1 MKTVLLSA
9 AVSMFIALFGTPL
22 AIKTFSRRGYGQEIR
37 SDGPAGHLSKRG
49 TPTMGGTVI
58 IIASL
63 TGYLIGHLVTGNAMS
78 ASGLLVLFL
87 MTGLG
92 LVGFADDFIK
102 LYMQRSLGLRSG
114 AKLAGQAVVGGVFA
128 LLAIRFPD
136 GYDLTPASTHL
147 SFYADFGISIGP
159 VLFVVWVILMVA
171 GTSNGVNLTDGLD
184 GLATGAAILVLAAYM
199 IIGIWQLRNDCTVF
213 LAQAC
218 YDVPLAIKTFS
229 RRGYGQEIRSDGP
242 AGHLSKRGTPTM
254 GGTVIIVASLTGYLI
269 GHVVT
274 GNAMSAS
281 GLLVLFLM
289 TGLGLVGFADDF
301 IKLYMQRSLGLRSGA
316 KLAGQAVV
324 GGVFALLAI
333 RFPDGYDLT
342 PASTH
347 LSFYADFGISIG
359 PVLFVVWVI
368 IMVAGTSNGVNL
380 TDGLDGLATGAAILA
395 LAAYMII
402 GIWQLR
408 NDCTVFLAQACYAVR
423 DPQDL
428 AIVAATVMGACAGF
442 LWWNAPP
449 AKIFMGDTG
458 SLALGG
464 ALAGLA
470 ITTKTELLLLLLG
483 GLFVIIT
490 LSVVIQVGSFKLTG
504 KRVFRMAPLQH
515 HFELAGWAETTI
527 VVRFWIIAGIC
538 VALGLG
544 IFYVG

>member
-1 MKTVLLSA
+1 VKTILLSA
-9 AVSMFIALFGTPL
+9 AVSLFIALFGTPL
-22 AIKTFSRRGYGQEIR
+22 AIKAFTRRGYGQEIR
-37 SDGPAGHLSKRG
+37 ADGPAGHLSKRG

-58 IIASL
+58 IIAAL
-63 TGYLIGHLVTGNAMS
+63 GGYLIGHLVTGDPMS

-147 SFYADFGISIGP
+147 SFLANFGPPIGT
-159 VLFVVWVILMVA
+159 VLFVIWVIVMV
-171 GTSNGVNLTDGLD
+171 
-184 GLATGAAILVLAAYM
+184 
-199 IIGIWQLRNDCTVF
+199 
-213 LAQAC
+213 
-218 YDVPLAIKTFS
+218 
-229 RRGYGQEIRSDGP
+229 
-242 AGHLSKRGTPTM
+242 
-254 GGTVIIVASLTGYLI
+254 
-269 GHVVT
+269 
-274 GNAMSAS
+274 S
-281 GLLVLFLM
+281 GM
-289 TGLGLVGFADDF
+289 
-301 IKLYMQRSLGLRSGA
+301 
-316 KLAGQAVV
+316 
-324 GGVFALLAI
+324 
-333 RFPDGYDLT
+333 
-342 PASTH
+342 
-347 LSFYADFGISIG
+347 
-359 PVLFVVWVI
+359 
-368 IMVAGTSNGVNL
+368 SNGVNL

-408 NDCTVFLAQACYAVR
+408 NDCTVFLSSGCYAIR
-423 DPQDL
+423 DPLDL
-428 AIVAATVMGACAGF
+428 AVVAATVMGACIGF

-464 ALAGLA
+464 VLAGLA
-470 ITTKTELLLLLLG
+470 ITTETELLLLLLG

-490 LSVVIQVGSFKLTG
+490 LSVVIQVGSYKMTG